1 MSSVGSSPSA
11 GSTSQFGSSHWMKRE
26 NPSNFIWTK
35 LLMERPSES
44 QLPIDFPRH
53 SPEEVLVEGFPVGFP
68 PTPPDRIHSQ
78 LLQKGEPQSVSQ
90 LFESSDGQNWKFTKA
105 RMIALGNIYHLIL
118 VCWRYLTFKTI
129 RSFDFSNLSSALW
142 SLPEFLHVAR
152 IFPK

>member
-1 MSSVGSSPSA
+1 MWVQVHLQAPPPNLVVPIEWKEKTPPISSGPNCSWK
-11 GSTSQFGSSHWMKRE
+11 GHL
-26 NPSNFIWTK
+26 NPSYRLIFHGI
-35 LLMERPSES
+35 RPRKSW
-44 QLPIDFPRH
+44 LRD
-53 SPEEVLVEGFPVGFP
+53 FPVGFP

-142 SLPEFLHVAR
+142 SLPEILHVAR